1 MSITENRIHIYS
13 TEDYSLKHCL
23 GDDIIVERI
32 KISIFSKKRN
42 YVAFLFDNF
51 TIQIFDLNYIIKSD
65 NQICTCNATAK
76 RRNSMNKLVKKHSY
90 DHINKLN
97 SLIFIYSYFIYFLLI
112 NTFSPFFSFFL
123 IEIHFKYFKYL
134 LI

>member
-1 MSITENRIHIYS
+1 MIIDLYLNIHNLNFIIKGDLVLAMSITENRIHIYS

-90 DHINKLN
+90 DHINKVL
-97 SLIFIYSYFIYFLLI
+97 YKR
-112 NTFSPFFSFFL
+112 T
-123 IEIHFKYFKYL
+123 
-134 LI
+134 